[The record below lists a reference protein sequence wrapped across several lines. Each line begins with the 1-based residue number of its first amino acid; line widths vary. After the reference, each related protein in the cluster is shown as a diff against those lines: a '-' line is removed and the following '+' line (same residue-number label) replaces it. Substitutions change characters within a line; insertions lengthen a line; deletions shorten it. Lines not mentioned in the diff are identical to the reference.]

1 VRTSMHMLWKCRTLL
16 KLLSPAPPLM
26 CAQRA
31 QPPTE
36 VQARPT
42 LTRVA
47 RRGQVPM
54 EVQIRT
60 SSMHEVAEYGPAA
73 HWAYKDAPPPP
84 AAPPPPPD
92 VSVGRAVMRV
102 AGGKL
107 QLGVVVDA
115 PAPNRITVVVRCGS
129 VHLAPNT
136 IVPAHKCRR
145 APCFEASKAG
155 PAGRVS
161 ADAVQAGAAVGRGP
175 DGAPCQVHMVG
186 RQKGVFACAACVV
199 QYSITSPEDRAVAL
213 RSRVRGQ
220 PRRRQERSVRRLVQ
234 GAAGGRARKGTV
246 GWPGTMHAGAC
257 DNSGSAAGARREL
270 VAYVRQKRWWA
281 PGHGNL
287 RYVLEAY
294 SMARDGKWHL
304 TDVYNQR
311 LQPYVQPLRQA
322 RALPY
327 TL

>member
-1 VRTSMHMLWKCRTLL
+1 
-16 KLLSPAPPLM
+16 
-26 CAQRA
+26 
-31 QPPTE
+31 
-36 VQARPT
+36 
-42 LTRVA
+42 
-47 RRGQVPM
+47 M

-175 DGAPCQVHMVG
+175 RRRTLSGAHGGQAEG
-186 RQKGVFACAACVV
+186 RVRLCGVRGPT
-199 QYSITSPEDRAVAL
+199 QHHSPEDRAVAS

-234 GAAGGRARKGTV
+234 GADGGRARKGTV

>member
-1 VRTSMHMLWKCRTLL
+1 MRTSMHMLWKCRTLP
-16 KLLSPAPPLM
+16 KLLSPAPPLT

-155 PAGRVS
+155 SAGRVS

-175 DGAPCQVHMVG
+175 RRRTLSGAHGGQAEG
-186 RQKGVFACAACVV
+186 RVRLCGVRGPT
-199 QYSITSPEDRAVAL
+199 QHHSPEDRAVAS

-234 GAAGGRARKGTV
+234 GADGGRARKGTV
-246 GWPGTMHAGAC
+246 GWPGAMHAGA
-257 DNSGSAAGARREL
+257 
-270 VAYVRQKRWWA
+270 
-281 PGHGNL
+281 
-287 RYVLEAY
+287 
-294 SMARDGKWHL
+294 
-304 TDVYNQR
+304 
-311 LQPYVQPLRQA
+311 
-322 RALPY
+322 
-327 TL
+327 